1 MILYKD
7 HSPSASPMSRVQTV
21 LQVAPGKTLNYERSS
36 PRSSSSRNTGALRE
50 LWVILPDATMKE
62 NIK

>member
-1 MILYKD
+1 
-7 HSPSASPMSRVQTV
+7 MSRVQTV

-36 PRSSSSRNTGALRE
+36 PRSSSGRNTGALRE